1 MNVFDLFATLKLD
14 TSEYDAGL
22 DSAEKETQSLSS
34 SLGSAGKTFAAV
46 GAGIGVAG
54 GALFAFANNTADS
67 ADEID
72 KMSQKLGLSAEA
84 YQEWDYVM
92 QLTGTDI
99 NSMTSGMK
107 TLVNKFED
115 AKAGGEDSIAMFE
128 QLGLSM
134 EDIQDMSQED
144 LFATVITSFQGMEDS
159 TERAALATDLL
170 GRSAT
175 ELRPLLN
182 QSAEAT
188 QEQIA
193 ALHEMGGVM
202 SDEAVKNGAEFK
214 DSLTS
219 LKTAFGGAANSLA
232 SELIP
237 KITEL
242 INGITQFI
250 ANGGLQDLI
259 DGFKKLAPV
268 IAGATAAMVAYKTAT
283 AISGVIT
290 ALTKATEAQTLA
302 QTILNAVMAAN
313 PFVLVATVIAGLVV
327 AIGTLWATNE
337 DFRNAIIEIW
347 TAIGDFFYGVIDGWV
362 QLIQSLPEIFAFV
375 WESIQNGA
383 IAIWTAIKDFISG
396 IFDGIKNAASTFGTA
411 LKMMF
416 SDAWNSIVTTAT
428 DIWNSFK
435 DFISTLWTSIKTGIS
450 NTVKNIATVIV
461 NGVTDF
467 ADSFVEG
474 WNNIIDG
481 VADFASDIGDAI
493 SDIISSITDT
503 ISNLVNGAVTWGA
516 DLVSNFVDGILS
528 GISWV
533 EDAVTSVADSIKSFL
548 GFSEPDK
555 GPLSNFHTFA
565 PDMIDLFT
573 KGIDDNLGELEDA
586 ANDFAL
592 AVKPDFDG
600 SDLDAFTVE
609 ANTNSTQSTSQISRE
624 NNRII
629 ALLEE
634 LVNKDT
640 NVVLEGDA
648 NGVFNLVRKEQRR
661 FYKSTG
667 YSAFS

>member
-14 TSEYDAGL
+14 TSEYESGIDGAKK
-22 DSAEKETQSLSS
+22 DTQSLSS
-34 SLGSAGKTFAAV
+34 SLESAGKTFATI

-99 NSMTSGMK
+99 NSMTAGMK

-115 AKAGGEDSIAMFE
+115 AKEGGEDSIAMFE

-144 LFATVITSFQGMEDS
+144 LFATVITSFQNMEDS
-159 TERAALATDLL
+159 TERAALANDLL

-182 QSAEAT
+182 QTAEAT
-188 QEQIA
+188 QEQIT

-202 SDEAVKNGAEFK
+202 SDEAVKNGAAFK

-219 LKTAFGGAANSLA
+219 LKTAFSGAANSLA
-232 SELIP
+232 GELIP
-237 KITEL
+237 RITEL
-242 INGITQFI
+242 VNGITQFI
-250 ANGGLQDLI
+250 ASGGLQDLI

-268 IAGATAAMVAYKTAT
+268 IAGATAAMVAYKAAT
-283 AISGVIT
+283 AISGIIT
-290 ALTKATEAQTLA
+290 ALTKATEAQTIA
-302 QTILNAVMAAN
+302 QTILNAVMNAN
-313 PFVLVATVIAGLVV
+313 PFVLVTTVIVGLIA

-337 DFRNAIIEIW
+337 DFRNAVIAIW

-362 QLIQSLPEIFAFV
+362 QLIQGLPEIFAFV
-375 WESIQNGA
+375 WDSISNA
-383 IAIWTAIKDFISG
+383 ATAAWTAIKNFVSG
-396 IFDGIKNAASTFGTA
+396 ILDGIKNAASTFGTA
-411 LKMMF
+411 LAMMF
-416 SDAWNSIVTTAT
+416 SDAWTSITTTAT
-428 DIWNSFK
+428 NIWNLFK
-435 DFISTLWTSIKTGIS
+435 DFISNIWTAIKTSISKTITSIGSAIADGI
-450 NTVKNIATVIV
+450 
-461 NGVTDF
+461 TDF
-467 ADSFVEG
+467 VDSFAEG
-474 WNNIIDG
+474 WDNIIDG
-481 VADFASDIGDAI
+481 ISDFATDVWDAITDIFTGIGDTV
-493 SDIISSITDT
+493 SEFVS
-503 ISNLVNGAVTWGA
+503 GAFTWGV
-516 DLVSNFVDGILS
+516 DLIQNFVDGIIGS
-528 GISWV
+528 IGSVI
-533 EDAVTSVADSIKSFL
+533 DACGDIADTIASYL

-555 GPLSNFHTFA
+555 GPLSNFHTYA

-573 KGIDDNLGELEDA
+573 KGINDNLGQLEDA
-586 ANDFAL
+586 ASDFAF
-592 AVKPDFDG
+592 AIKPELEDTDFD
-600 SDLDAFTVE
+600 SYTMK
-609 ANTNSTQSTSQISRE
+609 ANTDLAGSVAQTSKE